1 MHAWDIPRVSFI
13 LSRARLTEAQVHPCG
28 SGAALQRA
36 SEPDDSGLDRGA
48 GRVVRAWGG
57 PRFRR
62 VHGSAWG
69 AVAAAANDDGGG
81 GGGGGVGNDRAQP
94 QQIVNCEGDRLC

>member
-1 MHAWDIPRVSFI
+1 MHGLKRPINSTRIV
-13 LSRARLTEAQVHPCG
+13 LHTEAQVHPCG

-69 AVAAAANDDGGG
+69 AVAAAANGDDGA
-81 GGGGGVGNDRAQP
+81 GNDRAQP